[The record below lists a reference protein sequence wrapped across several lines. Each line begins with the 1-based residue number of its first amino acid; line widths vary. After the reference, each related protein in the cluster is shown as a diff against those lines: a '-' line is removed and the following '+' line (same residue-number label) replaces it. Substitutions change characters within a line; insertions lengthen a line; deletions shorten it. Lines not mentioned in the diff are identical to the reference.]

1 MSPEQLKEILDN
13 HKMWFVGKEGGKRAN
28 LRGADLRFADL
39 RGANLSDADLNC
51 AILIDANLEGA
62 DLRGANLEGAD
73 LRGANLRGANLRG
86 ADLRGADLR
95 FADLRGA
102 NLEGADL
109 RSADLDFSCLP
120 LWCGSLSAHFDD
132 NQIIQIVYHAVKA
145 GLNSKNV
152 SEEVKV
158 ELSKVIGLANRFH
171 RAEECGRI
179 ETEAK
184 IAEII
189 KEGTP

>member
-13 HKMWFVGKEGGKRAN
+13 HKMWLAGKEGGKR
-28 LRGADLRFADL
+28 
-39 RGANLSDADLNC
+39 

-62 DLRGANLEGAD
+62 DLRRTDLRHAYLGGANLRCANLEGAYLGVAD
-73 LRGANLRGANLRG
+73 LRS

-95 FADLRGA
+95 G
-102 NLEGADL
+102 
-109 RSADLDFSCLP
+109 ADLDFSCLP

-179 ETEAK
+179 KTEAK

-189 KEGTP
+189 KEETP

>member
-28 LRGADLRFADL
+28 LRGADLK
-39 RGANLSDADLNC
+39 GAN
-51 AILIDANLEGA
+51 LIDANLI
-62 DLRGANLEGAD
+62 
-73 LRGANLRGANLRG
+73 G

-95 FADLRGA
+95 G
-102 NLEGADL
+102 
-109 RSADLDFSCLP
+109 ADLDFSCLP

-189 KEGTP
+189 KEETP

>member
-1 MSPEQLKEILDN
+1 MNKTEISKILRN
-13 HKMWFVGKEGGKRAN
+13 HEMWLAGKEGGKRAI
-28 LRGADLRFADL
+28 LEGADLRH
-39 RGANLSDADLNC
+39 
-51 AILIDANLEGA
+51 ANLEGA
-62 DLRGANLEGAD
+62 DLEGAVLRGANLRCANLEGAYLGGAD
-73 LRGANLRGANLRG
+73 LRGAN
-86 ADLRGADLR
+86 
-95 FADLRGA
+95 
-102 NLEGADL
+102 
-109 RSADLDFSCLP
+109 LDFSCLP

>member
-13 HKMWFVGKEGGKRAN
+13 HKMWLAGKEGGKRAN
-28 LRGADLRFADL
+28 
-39 RGANLSDADLNC
+39 
-51 AILIDANLEGA
+51 LIDANLEGA
-62 DLRGANLEGAD
+62 DLRGAD
-73 LRGANLRGANLRG
+73 LRGADLSG
-86 ADLRGADLR
+86 ADLRGADLSGANLSG
-95 FADLRGA
+95 ADLRG
-102 NLEGADL
+102 
-109 RSADLDFSCLP
+109 ADLDFSCLP

-152 SEEVKV
+152 SKEVKV

-179 ETEAK
+179 ETEA
-184 IAEII
+184 
-189 KEGTP
+189 T

>member
-13 HKMWFVGKEGGKRAN
+13 HEMWLAGKEGGKRA
-28 LRGADLRFADL
+28 DLRD
-39 RGANLSDADLNC
+39 
-51 AILIDANLEGA
+51 
-62 DLRGANLEGAD
+62 
-73 LRGANLRGANLRG
+73 

-95 FADLRGA
+95 GVDLSGADLRDA
-102 NLEGADL
+102 DLSGADL

-158 ELSKVIGLANRFH
+158 ELSKVIGLANRFR

-189 KEGTP
+189 KEETP

>member
-13 HKMWFVGKEGGKRAN
+13 HKMWLAGKEGGKRAD
-28 LRGADLRFADL
+28 LRDATLRDADLRSANLRYADL
-39 RGANLSDADLNC
+39 RCADLS
-51 AILIDANLEGA
+51 GA
-62 DLRGANLEGAD
+62 DLRG
-73 LRGANLRGANLRG
+73 
-86 ADLRGADLR
+86 
-95 FADLRGA
+95 
-102 NLEGADL
+102 
-109 RSADLDFSCLP
+109 ADLDFSCLP

-179 ETEAK
+179 ETEA
-184 IAEII
+184 
-189 KEGTP
+189 T

>member
-13 HKMWFVGKEGGKRAN
+13 HKMWIAGKEGGKRA
-28 LRGADLRFADL
+28 DLRFADL
-39 RGANLSDADLNC
+39 EDADLRN
-51 AILIDANLEGA
+51 AALEGA
-62 DLRGANLEGAD
+62 DLEGAN
-73 LRGANLRGANLRG
+73 
-86 ADLRGADLR
+86 
-95 FADLRGA
+95 
-102 NLEGADL
+102 
-109 RSADLDFSCLP
+109 LDFSCLP

-132 NQIIQIVYHAVKA
+132 NQIIQIIYHAVKA

>member
-1 MSPEQLKEILDN
+1 MKSC
-13 HKMWFVGKEGGKRAN
+13 
-28 LRGADLRFADL
+28 ADLR
-39 RGANLSDADLNC
+39 R
-51 AILIDANLEGA
+51 A
-62 DLRGANLEGAD
+62 DLRGANLECADLRGAD
-73 LRGANLRGANLRG
+73 LRGANLRC
-86 ADLRGADLR
+86 
-95 FADLRGA
+95 
-102 NLEGADL
+102 
-109 RSADLDFSCLP
+109 ADLDFSCLP

-179 ETEAK
+179 ETEAIIELNRCK
-184 IAEII
+184 VSGYMPTDWHRRCLAIELAKAALERLEAE
-189 KEGTP
+189 KSAE

>member
-1 MSPEQLKEILDN
+1 MSPEQIKEILDN
-13 HKMWFVGKEGGKRAN
+13 HKMWLAGKEGGKRADLRFADLEDDDLSGAN
-28 LRGADLRFADL
+28 LRGADL
-39 RGANLSDADLNC
+39 
-51 AILIDANLEGA
+51 EGA
-62 DLRGANLEGAD
+62 DLSGANLRGAD
-73 LRGANLRGANLRG
+73 LRGANLRGADLSG
-86 ADLRGADLR
+86 ADLRDADLR
-95 FADLRGA
+95 DADLR
-102 NLEGADL
+102 D
-109 RSADLDFSCLP
+109 ADLDFSCLP

-179 ETEAK
+179 ETEA
-184 IAEII
+184 A
-189 KEGTP
+189 

>member
-1 MSPEQLKEILDN
+1 MSLEQLKEILDN

-28 LRGADLRFADL
+28 L
-39 RGANLSDADLNC
+39 
-51 AILIDANLEGA
+51 EGA
-62 DLRGANLEGAD
+62 Y
-73 LRGANLRGANLRG
+73 
-86 ADLRGADLR
+86 
-95 FADLRGA
+95 
-102 NLEGADL
+102 
-109 RSADLDFSCLP
+109 LDFSCLP

-158 ELSKVIGLANRFH
+158 ELSKAIGLANRFH

>member
-13 HKMWFVGKEGGKRAN
+13 HKMWLAGKEGGKRA
-28 LRGADLRFADL
+28 D
-39 RGANLSDADLNC
+39 
-51 AILIDANLEGA
+51 
-62 DLRGANLEGAD
+62 
-73 LRGANLRGANLRG
+73 LRG

-95 FADLRGA
+95 DADLRG
-102 NLEGADL
+102 
-109 RSADLDFSCLP
+109 ADLDFSCLP

-132 NQIIQIVYHAVKA
+132 NQIIQIIYHAVKA

-158 ELSKVIGLANRFH
+158 ELSKVIGLANRFR

-179 ETEAK
+179 ETEA
-184 IAEII
+184 
-189 KEGTP
+189 T

>member
-1 MSPEQLKEILDN
+1 MSPEQIKEILDN
-13 HKMWFVGKEGGKRAN
+13 HEMWLADKEGGKRAD
-28 LRGADLRFADL
+28 LSCAD
-39 RGANLSDADLNC
+39 
-51 AILIDANLEGA
+51 
-62 DLRGANLEGAD
+62 
-73 LRGANLRGANLRG
+73 LRG

-95 FADLRGA
+95 HADLRC
-102 NLEGADL
+102 
-109 RSADLDFSCLP
+109 ADLDFSCLP

-179 ETEAK
+179 ETEA
-184 IAEII
+184 
-189 KEGTP
+189 T

>member
-13 HKMWFVGKEGGKRAN
+13 HKMWLAGKEGGKRA
-28 LRGADLRFADL
+28 DLRFADLEDADL
-39 RGANLSDADLNC
+39 RGANLSY
-51 AILIDANLEGA
+51 A
-62 DLRGANLEGAD
+62 DLRGANLSYAD
-73 LRGANLRGANLRG
+73 LRGANLNLRDADLRG

-95 FADLRGA
+95 YANLRYADLRGA
-102 NLEGADL
+102 NLRDADL
-109 RSADLDFSCLP
+109 RGADLDFSCLP

-132 NQIIQIVYHAVKA
+132 NQIIQIIYHAVKA

-158 ELSKVIGLANRFH
+158 ELSKVIGLANRFR

-179 ETEAK
+179 ETEA
-184 IAEII
+184 
-189 KEGTP
+189 T